1 MGAMRSFWAS
11 KVECCF
17 CQVVSIRQSI
27 NLDPGTPGFQA
38 RNAGGL
44 ENFDGTRGPVAT
56 AIADGST
63 HLSQEGVS
71 EEHPCYHAF
80 NDQTAKRELGGTIWD
95 IANPGNA
102 YSQAHVVKLLSHS
115 DFEQKIKKNHQ
126 KFPECTFFCSLGG
139 PFSGPM
145 VRFIWQKLLS
155 LPLRCKKAGLNVE
168 SVYWCSSRDIER
180 TRQMGNREVAGG
192 WLPSGELVGWFPPK
206 MVASDNW
213 IARHRQNNREEIGML
228 DIHWIFG

>member
-115 DFEQKIKKNHQ
+115 DFEQKIKNITRSFHVAHVCWMVLLVVQ
-126 KFPECTFFCSLGG
+126 N
-139 PFSGPM
+139 PFHLARSSHYRCAVKRLVSMWNLFIGAAPVTSNEH
-145 VRFIWQKLLS
+145 VRWEIVRW
-155 LPLRCKKAGLNVE
+155 RGLA
-168 SVYWCSSRDIER
+168 SV
-180 TRQMGNREVAGG
+180 G
-192 WLPSGELVGWFPPK
+192 
-206 MVASDNW
+206 
-213 IARHRQNNREEIGML
+213 
-228 DIHWIFG
+228 